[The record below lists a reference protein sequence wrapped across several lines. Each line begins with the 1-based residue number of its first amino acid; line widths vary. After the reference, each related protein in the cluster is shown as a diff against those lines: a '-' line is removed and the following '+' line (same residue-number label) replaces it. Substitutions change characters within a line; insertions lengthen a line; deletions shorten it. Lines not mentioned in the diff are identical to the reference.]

1 MAFVHT
7 KGFFEPGADSESL
20 KSVEMADERL
30 LVQLEHFKSVVAE
43 KAAAYERQYIF
54 QPISLGGETGHCRE

>member
-30 LVQLEHFKSVVAE
+30 LVQPEHFKSVVAE
-43 KAAAYERQYIF
+43 KAAYERQYIF
-54 QPISLGGETGHCRE
+54 SAHKLGWRDGALS

>member
-20 KSVEMADERL
+20 KSVEMSDERL

-43 KAAAYERQYIF
+43 KAAALKGNTFF

>member
-54 QPISLGGETGHCRE
+54 SAHKLGWRDGALS